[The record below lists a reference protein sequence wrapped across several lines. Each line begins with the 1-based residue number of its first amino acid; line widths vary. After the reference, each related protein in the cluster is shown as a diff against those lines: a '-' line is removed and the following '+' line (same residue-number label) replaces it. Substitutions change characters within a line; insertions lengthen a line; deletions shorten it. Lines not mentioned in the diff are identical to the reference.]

1 LGCPGGRAP
10 AGRGRRPGPGPAPP
24 LRPRHRRPV
33 AAAPGSPLAS
43 TPRGR
48 AVAAPGAAPVA
59 ALTVLNLSADV
70 FLAYAVTRG
79 DLAVLGTLVAS
90 AAQAAA

>member
-1 LGCPGGRAP
+1 
-10 AGRGRRPGPGPAPP
+10 
-24 LRPRHRRPV
+24 
-33 AAAPGSPLAS
+33 LAS

-79 DLAVLGTLVAS
+79 DLAVLGTLVVF